1 MKLEFKRPG
10 EYPALTLAYI
20 GDAVFEIYVRSYLIT
35 QKNELVAKLH
45 KSATGY
51 VKASAQS
58 KYMEMLE
65 DKLTEDELAA
75 YDALHTYRDNT
86 TVSNDAGAYMELEYV
101 MDAKKYIDSL
111 VVAGGASARLSN
123 VTLLASKWTGSDSLY
138 SQVVTIDG
146 ITPYSKVDLLPS
158 VEQLAI
164 FHNKDVAFVT
174 ENEDGVVTVFAIGD
188 KPTQDYTMQVSI
200 TEVVV

>member
-65 DKLTEDELAA
+65 DKLTEEELAA
-75 YDALHTYRDNT
+75 YKRGRNAHPKTTAKNADVIDYRRATGFEALIGYLYVLGKTERIEEITDIIFN
-86 TVSNDAGAYMELEYV
+86 EY
-101 MDAKKYIDSL
+101 
-111 VVAGGASARLSN
+111 N
-123 VTLLASKWTGSDSLY
+123 
-138 SQVVTIDG
+138 
-146 ITPYSKVDLLPS
+146 
-158 VEQLAI
+158 
-164 FHNKDVAFVT
+164 
-174 ENEDGVVTVFAIGD
+174 
-188 KPTQDYTMQVSI
+188 
-200 TEVVV
+200 

>member
-35 QKNELVAKLH
+35 QKNEMVAKLH
-45 KSATGY
+45 KYAKGY

-75 YDALHTYRDNT
+75 YKRGRNAHPKTTAKNADVVDYRRATGFETLVGYLYVSGRKERLDELMTY
-86 TVSNDAGAYMELEYV
+86 
-101 MDAKKYIDSL
+101 I
-111 VVAGGASARLSN
+111 
-123 VTLLASKWTGSDSLY
+123 
-138 SQVVTIDG
+138 G
-146 ITPYSKVDLLPS
+146 I
-158 VEQLAI
+158 E
-164 FHNKDVAFVT
+164 
-174 ENEDGVVTVFAIGD
+174 
-188 KPTQDYTMQVSI
+188 
-200 TEVVV
+200 